1 MSKTRTQKA
10 VSRTPTPMRRNE
22 GRVSTRST
30 NRIGKAIP
38 SPWYNGSAVRR
49 NLEKLCA
56 QACQAGSVFDTFG
69 DKEKPLLQLRHDP
82 RKTKSVKEFELTL
95 AKAKLEWIA
104 VPNAALLGVK
114 FRLRVAANK
123 FVVLSQHPKYKLT
136 QIQQKEDE
144 TKIHQKEE
152 MTMARQD
159 KLIETLYDLVEQFT
173 ALSDKLDAK
182 ADLILTPNHGGLAA
196 CERPQRGHALGLGL
210 VAALI
215 LRSGCFPVVGKPE
228 WTVGRSRARRN
239 TLANLRCL
247 MKRPHANHC

>member
-1 MSKTRTQKA
+1 
-10 VSRTPTPMRRNE
+10 MRSFAPKH
-22 GRVSTRST
+22 V
-30 NRIGKAIP
+30 KP
-38 SPWYNGSAVRR
+38 
-49 NLEKLCA
+49 
-56 QACQAGSVFDTFG
+56 GSVFDTFG

-182 ADLILTPNHGGLAA
+182 ADLI
-196 CERPQRGHALGLGL
+196 QRRTTEAWRRANVPSAVTRSALG
-210 VAALI
+210 
-215 LRSGCFPVVGKPE
+215 SSQP
-228 WTVGRSRARRN
+228 
-239 TLANLRCL
+239 
-247 MKRPHANHC
+247 